1 MPLTIFNLSTVDH
14 LYIGKDTVIAFAE
27 QPVLETYN
35 IELASEDKIKEHLAK
50 PRNWVPQRHETL
62 PEIPHDT
69 AFLCSPADVPGP
81 HKVQLQD
88 KDITTDIRQKF
99 EELCDEY
106 GEAFSKNNEDIGR
119 TKLVKMDIDTGDSP
133 PVSSRPYTLPLKH
146 YEWVQREIESLE
158 HADVITKS
166 MSKWASPIVIV
177 PKKSAPGEPLK
188 RRLCVDF
195 RKVNEL
201 QQEVITAGKTKG
213 QISIHP
219 LPKIDEM
226 YAKLKG
232 AKVFS
237 TIDLRSGY
245 HHIALRKSSRA
256 KTAFVTP
263 FGKYEF
269 LMVPFG
275 LAQAPA
281 YFQLLMNKILKGLK
295 FAMTYLDDIIIFSQ
309 DELQHL
315 EHLEIVFSCLREAGL
330 KMKHSKCDFFKSE
343 IHYLGHLISPEG
355 ISPLPNKLDSIK
367 HMPNST
373 KEIKQFLG
381 LTGYYRKFV
390 PRFADISRP
399 LTTLTKKDVKFK
411 WTSACQKSFKLLK
424 EALCGESVLKYADT
438 SKPYTLYT
446 DASKYGWA
454 GVLTQP
460 HITTIDDKST
470 TTDHPI
476 AFVSGLFRGSQLNWA
491 ALTKEAFAIYMSVK
505 KLLFYLTDAQ
515 ILLRSDHKPLEKF
528 LLKNTL
534 NSKVNNW
541 AMELEAF
548 NIQFDYI
555 KGSSNILADTLSR
568 LIAIDPDTPTTPEEP
583 GYEFGYAIFEEFPKV
598 KTKTYEVNEVIVGT
612 DTEIFKNNPELQ
624 NSLQCIENPIAPQRL
639 KKLQQQD
646 PNIKILKCKLQNN
659 RLDKEYYSLDENE
672 LLTRKVID
680 GGHKFRAIYLPSVLI
695 FQVLRTAHDDLGHNG
710 FPRTYAALKRVFFW
724 KGMEED
730 IRKHCKTC
738 ATCQL
743 HKLEN
748 VKFERKIFKPSL
760 QPMDFICMDLIGEFH
775 PPTSHGHHY
784 VLTAVCMLTGFT
796 WCVPLK
802 TKTAEE
808 VAKVYMDHIYCNFGG
823 SIKILT
829 DNETEFKNKLFKEV
843 VSKLGTEFSI
853 HSPSYRPQ
861 SNGKIE
867 GFHRFL
873 KMCIGKHINYGL
885 GWDELTPMA
894 TACYN
899 FFPNCSARESAF
911 FVMFGRDPINKLNML
926 LHSARRYF
934 HDDNGLPNLE
944 ALKNIYQVV
953 AQQLLNSRE
962 QYMKKHH
969 NQQRSESPVQ
979 AGDLILIKDNTAKSF
994 EPLYKGNYR
1003 VVKVHGNNV
1012 EIRDYRGNIS
1022 MVHITD
1028 EKKITLTEQV
1038 ADEYEKLGKEG
1049 RFSKKCI
1056 PRGYI
1061 PDFDWTTIHQS
1072 QDQPIKPIQQQDPT
1086 EGTTTPAA
1094 PTEVEGPPSSHLRSK
1109 TKQQHTSHK
1118 QEQPERNPTRMDPS
1132 ECNPAEIE
1140 VNSIDI
1146 TPKSYSW
1153 MRLTQFLSYSG
1164 KTIDNSA
1171 PVSLP

>member
-1 MPLTIFNLSTVDH
+1 MPQ
-14 LYIGKDTVIAFAE
+14 K
-27 QPVLETYN
+27 
-35 IELASEDKIKEHLAK
+35 
-50 PRNWVPQRHETL
+50 HETL

-81 HKVQLQD
+81 RKVQLQD

-158 HADVITKS
+158 QAGVITKS

-177 PKKSAPGEPLK
+177 PKKSAPGEPPK

-195 RKVNEL
+195 RKVNKL

-245 HHIALRKSSRA
+245 HHIALGKSLRA
-256 KTAFVTP
+256 KTTFVTP
-263 FGKYEF
+263 F
-269 LMVPFG
+269 
-275 LAQAPA
+275 
-281 YFQLLMNKILKGLK
+281 
-295 FAMTYLDDIIIFSQ
+295 
-309 DELQHL
+309 
-315 EHLEIVFSCLREAGL
+315 
-330 KMKHSKCDFFKSE
+330 
-343 IHYLGHLISPEG
+343 
-355 ISPLPNKLDSIK
+355 
-367 HMPNST
+367 
-373 KEIKQFLG
+373 
-381 LTGYYRKFV
+381 
-390 PRFADISRP
+390 
-399 LTTLTKKDVKFK
+399 
-411 WTSACQKSFKLLK
+411 
-424 EALCGESVLKYADT
+424 
-438 SKPYTLYT
+438 
-446 DASKYGWA
+446 
-454 GVLTQP
+454 
-460 HITTIDDKST
+460 
-470 TTDHPI
+470 
-476 AFVSGLFRGSQLNWA
+476 
-491 ALTKEAFAIYMSVK
+491 
-505 KLLFYLTDAQ
+505 DAQ

-555 KGSSNILADTLSR
+555 KGSNNILADTLSR
-568 LIAIDPDTPTTPEEP
+568 LISIDPDTPTMPEEL
-583 GYEFGYAIFEEFPKV
+583 GYEVGYAIFEEFPKV
-598 KTKTYEVNEVIVGT
+598 TTKTYEVNEVIVGT
-612 DTEIFKNNPELQ
+612 NTEIFKNDPELQ
-624 NSLQCIENPIAPQRL
+624 NSLQCIENPIAPQKL
-639 KKLQQQD
+639 QKLQQQD
-646 PNIKILKCKLQNN
+646 TNIEILKRKLRNN

-672 LLTRKVID
+672 LLMRKVID
-680 GGHKFRAIYLPSVLI
+680 GGHEFCAIYLPSVLI

-710 FPRTYAALKRVFFW
+710 FPRTYAAIKQVFFW
-724 KGMEED
+724 KGMKED

-775 PPTSHGHHY
+775 PPTSCGHRY
-784 VLTAVCMLTGFT
+784 ALTAVCMLTGFT

-808 VAKVYMDHIYCNFGG
+808 VAKAYMAHIYCNFGG

-829 DNETEFKNKLFKEV
+829 DNGTEFKNKLFKEV

-853 HSPSYRPQ
+853 HSPPYRPQ

-885 GWDELTPMA
+885 EWDELTPMA

-926 LHSARRYF
+926 LHAARRYF

-944 ALKNIYQVV
+944 VLKNIYQVV

-962 QYMKKHH
+962 RYVKKHH
-969 NQQRSESPVQ
+969 NQQ
-979 AGDLILIKDNTAKSF
+979 
-994 EPLYKGNYR
+994 
-1003 VVKVHGNNV
+1003 
-1012 EIRDYRGNIS
+1012 
-1022 MVHITD
+1022 
-1028 EKKITLTEQV
+1028 
-1038 ADEYEKLGKEG
+1038 
-1049 RFSKKCI
+1049 
-1056 PRGYI
+1056 
-1061 PDFDWTTIHQS
+1061 
-1072 QDQPIKPIQQQDPT
+1072 
-1086 EGTTTPAA
+1086 
-1094 PTEVEGPPSSHLRSK
+1094 
-1109 TKQQHTSHK
+1109 
-1118 QEQPERNPTRMDPS
+1118 
-1132 ECNPAEIE
+1132 
-1140 VNSIDI
+1140 
-1146 TPKSYSW
+1146 
-1153 MRLTQFLSYSG
+1153 
-1164 KTIDNSA
+1164 
-1171 PVSLP
+1171 

>member
-1 MPLTIFNLSTVDH
+1 
-14 LYIGKDTVIAFAE
+14 
-27 QPVLETYN
+27 
-35 IELASEDKIKEHLAK
+35 
-50 PRNWVPQRHETL
+50 
-62 PEIPHDT
+62 
-69 AFLCSPADVPGP
+69 
-81 HKVQLQD
+81 
-88 KDITTDIRQKF
+88 
-99 EELCDEY
+99 
-106 GEAFSKNNEDIGR
+106 
-119 TKLVKMDIDTGDSP
+119 
-133 PVSSRPYTLPLKH
+133 
-146 YEWVQREIESLE
+146 
-158 HADVITKS
+158 
-166 MSKWASPIVIV
+166 
-177 PKKSAPGEPLK
+177 
-188 RRLCVDF
+188 
-195 RKVNEL
+195 
-201 QQEVITAGKTKG
+201 
-213 QISIHP
+213 
-219 LPKIDEM
+219 M

-237 TIDLRSGY
+237 MIDLRSGY
-245 HHIALRKSSRA
+245 HHIALSKSSRA
-256 KTAFVTP
+256 KTAFVMP
-263 FGKYEF
+263 LGKYEF

-281 YFQLLMNKILKGLK
+281 YFQLLMNKVLKGLK
-295 FAMTYLDDIIIFSQ
+295 FAMTYLDNIIIFSQ

-315 EHLEIVFSCLREAGL
+315 EHLEIVFSHLWEAGL
-330 KMKHSKCDFFKSE
+330 KMKRSKCDFFKSE
-343 IHYLGHLISPEG
+343 IHYLGHHISPEG
-355 ISPLPNKLDSIK
+355 ISPLPNKLDSIR
-367 HMPNST
+367 HMPVLNSA

-399 LTTLTKKDVKFK
+399 LTTLMEKDMKFE
-411 WTSACQKSFKLLK
+411 WTSACQESFELLK
-424 EALCGESVLKYADT
+424 ETLCGEPVLKYADT

-446 DASKYGWA
+446 DASKFGWA

-460 HITTIDDKST
+460 HTTTIDGKST
-470 TTDHPI
+470 TTDHPV

-491 ALTKEAFAIYMSVK
+491 ALMKEAFAIYMSVK
-505 KLLFYLTDAQ
+505 KLSFYLTDAQ

-555 KGSSNILADTLSR
+555 KGSNNILADTLSR

-598 KTKTYEVNEVIVGT
+598 QTKTYEVNEVIVGT
-612 DTEIFKNNPELQ
+612 EKEIIKNDPELQ
-624 NSLQCIENPIAPQRL
+624 NPLQCIENPIAPQRL
-639 KKLQQQD
+639 RKLQQQD
-646 PNIKILKCKLQNN
+646 TNIEILKCKLQNN

-672 LLTRKVID
+672 LLMRKVID
-680 GGHKFRAIYLPSVLI
+680 GGHEFRAIYLPSVLI
-695 FQVLRTAHDDLGHNG
+695 FQVLRTAHDDLGHYG

-724 KGMEED
+724 KEMKED

-738 ATCQL
+738 ATCEL

-775 PPTSHGHHY
+775 PPTSCGHRY
-784 VLTAVCMLTGFT
+784 TLTAVCMLTGFT

-808 VAKVYMDHIYCNFGG
+808 VVKAYMDHIYSNFGG
-823 SIKILT
+823 SIKILM
-829 DNETEFKNKLFKEV
+829 DNGTEFKNKLFKEV
-843 VSKLGTEFSI
+843 VEKLGTEFSI
-853 HSPSYRPQ
+853 HSPPYRPQ
-861 SNGKIE
+861 SNEKIE
-867 GFHRFL
+867 GFYRFL
-873 KMCIGKHINYGL
+873 KMCISKHINYGL
-885 GWDELTPMA
+885 EWDELIPMA

-899 FFPNCSARESAF
+899 FFPNCNARESAF
-911 FVMFGRDPINKLNML
+911 VVMFGRDPINKLNML

-962 QYMKKHH
+962 RYVKKHH
-969 NQQRSESPVQ
+969 NQQRSESPVK

-994 EPLYKGNYR
+994 EPLYKGNYK
-1003 VVKVHGNNV
+1003 VVEVHGNNV
-1012 EIRDYRGNIS
+1012 KIRDYRGNIS
-1022 MVHITD
+1022 MVHVTD
-1028 EKKITLTEQV
+1028 VKKITLMEQV
-1038 ADEYEKLGKEG
+1038 ADEYEQLGKEG

-1072 QDQPIKPIQQQDPT
+1072 QDQPIQPIKQQDPT
-1086 EGTTTPAA
+1086 EDTTTPAA
-1094 PTEVEGPPSSHLRSK
+1094 PTEVEGPPSSRLRSK
-1109 TKQQHTSHK
+1109 TKQQPTSNK
-1118 QEQPERNPTRMDPS
+1118 QGQLEHNPTLMDLP

-1140 VNSIDI
+1140 VNSVDI
-1146 TPKSYSW
+1146 APKNYSW
-1153 MRLTQFLSYSG
+1153 MQLTKFLLYP
-1164 KTIDNSA
+1164 KKIIKDPA